1 MAEKQTD
8 VKVAET
14 IAKGAELLV
23 KPKRKSSKPFWEN
36 VKHKAVQL
44 IGGLLME
51 RNEEGMWTISLGR
64 VSFWLAFIPALVIWA
79 NGGGN
84 LEDGVSLKDISPN
97 HLTILLTLA
106 GYNFGKK
113 VADTVKQV
121 WGKNDGGN
129 DGPG

>member
-14 IAKGAELLV
+14 IAKNAELLI
-23 KPKRKSSKPFWEN
+23 KPKKPSDKSFWEGL
-36 VKHKAVQL
+36 KQKAIQL
-44 IGGLLME
+44 MGGLIME
-51 RNEEGMWTISLGR
+51 KNVDGMWTISLGR
-64 VSFWLAFIPALVIWA
+64 ASFWLAFVPALVIWIK
-79 NGGGN
+79 GGGK
-84 LEDGVSLKDISPN
+84 LEAGMALKDISPN
-97 HLTILLTLA
+97 HLTVLLTLA

-121 WGKNDGGN
+121 WGKTDSES